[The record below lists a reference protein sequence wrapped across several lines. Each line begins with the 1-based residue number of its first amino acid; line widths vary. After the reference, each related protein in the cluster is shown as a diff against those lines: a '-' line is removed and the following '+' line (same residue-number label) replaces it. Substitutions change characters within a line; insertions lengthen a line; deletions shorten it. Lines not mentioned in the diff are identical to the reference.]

1 MSTSPVGARQGR
13 KQSPSLAGRTRL
25 HPVHVDH
32 REKKG
37 RVDAVH
43 RKETRSTMDQRVLVY
58 HEPRSRPRA
67 VDHGP
72 VEAHGY
78 DVAAPQLATCPG

>member
-1 MSTSPVGARQGR
+1 MSTSPAGGRRGR
-13 KQSPSLAGRTRL
+13 KQSPSLTGRTRL

-43 RKETRSTMDQRVLVY
+43 RKETRSTVDQRLRPPWTMPVNQAKWRPTATTWQHHSL
-58 HEPRSRPRA
+58 PR
-67 VDHGP
+67 V
-72 VEAHGY
+72 
-78 DVAAPQLATCPG
+78 